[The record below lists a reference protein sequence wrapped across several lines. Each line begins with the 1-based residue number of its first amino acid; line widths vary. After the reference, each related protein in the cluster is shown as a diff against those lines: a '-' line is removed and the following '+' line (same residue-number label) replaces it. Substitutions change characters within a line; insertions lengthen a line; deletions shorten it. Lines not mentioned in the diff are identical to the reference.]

1 MKKNVFGVQTGMAFG
16 YGVCGNVRG
25 KYGGVGRCPVETS
38 HIAGA
43 SHVACAY

>member
-1 MKKNVFGVQTGMAFG
+1 MAFG